1 MKEIRRAFAAPCKA
15 ASEALYFLPSAPF
28 RNMTGDGDSNGRRY
42 RRRGAGATRIMKR
55 KSFSIVLVTVLL
67 SGLGLWGCESAYR
80 VVVRDD
86 PYKKSVLVRVEMRH
100 KTVEGGL
107 EIESMTYERE
117 IKDGK
122 PLPVTVFFRFYAP
135 SYFNGRELEEKVY
148 LRIDGTY
155 FTLPIFNKKT
165 ETETESTYPAG
176 GRRYYWPGP
185 VYTTESR
192 YITGKFQLTPE
203 AEKALGKAT
212 EYTFRVYMDSEY
224 TTFTASAN
232 QSLAL
237 RQFLAA
243 GR

>member
-1 MKEIRRAFAAPCKA
+1 
-15 ASEALYFLPSAPF
+15 
-28 RNMTGDGDSNGRRY
+28 
-42 RRRGAGATRIMKR
+42 MKR
-55 KSFSIVLVTVLL
+55 KSLTITLVIVLL

-86 PYKKSVLVRVEMRH
+86 PYKKSVLVRVDMRH
-100 KTVEGGL
+100 KAVEGGL
-107 EIESMTYERE
+107 ENETVSYERE

-148 LRIDGTY
+148 LRIDGNY
-155 FTLPIFNKKT
+155 YTLPVDNKKT

-203 AEKALGKAT
+203 AEEALGKAK
-212 EYTFRVYMDSEY
+212 EYTFRVYMDSEN
-224 TTFTASAN
+224 TTFKATAN
-232 QSLAL
+232 QLGAL
-237 RQFLAA
+237 QQFLAA